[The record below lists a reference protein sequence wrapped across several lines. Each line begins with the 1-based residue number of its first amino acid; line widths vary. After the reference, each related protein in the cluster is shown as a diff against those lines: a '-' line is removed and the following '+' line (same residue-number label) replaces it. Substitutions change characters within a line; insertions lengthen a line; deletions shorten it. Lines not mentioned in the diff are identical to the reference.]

1 MWFKDELDKEKK
13 DRWICSLIADL
24 IAHSKN
30 LWISSTHKLCFDFL
44 IRGYMY
50 PRLEMRD
57 NSWFFRLGMVY
68 HENCYCPMTNIEKWY
83 VAHDC
88 PDTYEQIDK
97 DLSIFKRVNL
107 KKVADEAVSRF
118 NKKGM
123 HSLTHYRIINNK
135 VHRCYRCHS
144 CSTRCQCKQ
153 IEDWGRDGT
162 TISLR
167 SCTPHHCTVLWALT
181 VATLTKINR
190 KHLIHGD
197 SWGDGFAL
205 MLLTFNTCVQVLSA
219 AQCIF
224 RGGAHCTIVSH
235 CLVFVISTCDC
246 WMFT

>member
-1 MWFKDELDKEKK
+1 
-13 DRWICSLIADL
+13 
-24 IAHSKN
+24 
-30 LWISSTHKLCFDFL
+30 
-44 IRGYMY
+44 
-50 PRLEMRD
+50 
-57 NSWFFRLGMVY
+57 MVY

-144 CSTRCQCKQ
+144 CSTCCQCKQ

-162 TISLR
+162 TISLS

-190 KHLIHGD
+190 KHLIHRD
-197 SWGDGFAL
+197 SWGNGFAL
-205 MLLTFNTCVQVLSA
+205 MFLTFNTCVQVLSA

-235 CLVFVISTCDC
+235 CLVFVISICDC

>member
-1 MWFKDELDKEKK
+1 MLFDSWFNSAQQEPMNIKYTHTMLWFLNQ
-13 DRWICSLIADL
+13 RV
-24 IAHSKN
+24 HVSK
-30 LWISSTHKLCFDFL
+30 
-44 IRGYMY
+44 
-50 PRLEMRD
+50 LEMRD

-144 CSTRCQCKQ
+144 CSTCCQCKQ

-162 TISLR
+162 TIFLS

-197 SWGDGFAL
+197 SWGNGFAL

>member
-30 LWISSTHKLCFDFL
+30 LWISSTHILCFDFL

-144 CSTRCQCKQ
+144 CSTCCQSKQ

-162 TISLR
+162 TISLS

-181 VATLTKINR
+181 VATLNKINR
-190 KHLIHGD
+190 KHLP
-197 SWGDGFAL
+197 
-205 MLLTFNTCVQVLSA
+205 
-219 AQCIF
+219 
-224 RGGAHCTIVSH
+224 
-235 CLVFVISTCDC
+235 
-246 WMFT
+246 

>member
-1 MWFKDELDKEKK
+1 MLFDSWFNSPQQEPMNIKYT
-13 DRWICSLIADL
+13 
-24 IAHSKN
+24 HTM
-30 LWISSTHKLCFDFL
+30 LWFL
-44 IRGYMY
+44 N
-50 PRLEMRD
+50 EMRD

-144 CSTRCQCKQ
+144 CSTCCQCKQ

-162 TISLR
+162 TISLS

-190 KHLIHGD
+190 KHLIHRD

>member
-1 MWFKDELDKEKK
+1 
-13 DRWICSLIADL
+13 
-24 IAHSKN
+24 
-30 LWISSTHKLCFDFL
+30 
-44 IRGYMY
+44 
-50 PRLEMRD
+50 
-57 NSWFFRLGMVY
+57 MVY

-88 PDTYEQIDK
+88 PDTYEQMDK

-144 CSTRCQCKQ
+144 CSTCCHCKQ

-162 TISLR
+162 TVSLS

-190 KHLIHGD
+190 KHLIHRD
-197 SWGDGFAL
+197 SWGNGFAL